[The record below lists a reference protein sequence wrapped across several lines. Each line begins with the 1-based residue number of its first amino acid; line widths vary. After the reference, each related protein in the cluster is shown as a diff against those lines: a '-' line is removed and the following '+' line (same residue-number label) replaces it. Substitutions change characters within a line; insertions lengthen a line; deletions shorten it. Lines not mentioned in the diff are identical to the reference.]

1 MDWYFNSIPCTFSLI
16 CGPSKQT
23 RWAVDKAMYLKM
35 NNHSLW
41 DQWQWVILL
50 LLLLGE
56 TERYICTCPPSDD
69 MGNWERLFS
78 IPLSLW
84 YFYDGSVY
92 LWYICAWPRSKRG
105 GVTTLLFSF
114 LMAASVTWALDLI
127 RKKYL
132 LSWSTGS
139 NELPLFRN
147 NNTVYLGA
155 WLNLMFVTLASVS
168 KPANSQWHYQKY
180 WGDYGTPTIITLLAN
195 QHLFWLRIFHCWG
208 VVAQIFSME
217 ARENLSFH
225 LLKKIPCL

>member
-1 MDWYFNSIPCTFSLI
+1 MSHPHLSWILDSDLNWKLCWPNVQLQAQHLFEIIISFNPMPVWFDPNTNGTFNSIPCTFSLT

-41 DQWQWVILL
+41 DQGVILL

-114 LMAASVTWALDLI
+114 LMAVSVTWALDLI

-147 NNTVYLGA
+147 NNTV
-155 WLNLMFVTLASVS
+155 
-168 KPANSQWHYQKY
+168 
-180 WGDYGTPTIITLLAN
+180 
-195 QHLFWLRIFHCWG
+195 
-208 VVAQIFSME
+208 
-217 ARENLSFH
+217 
-225 LLKKIPCL
+225 